1 MKKFLSI
8 SHRLSSRTFV
18 TLICVGLAGC
28 LASCN
33 WSAKPATVVQDVYRA
48 IERGEID
55 RAMTFMSQGFISRQ
69 GIDSVKQGISQ
80 AAFNLKNDRGIKS
93 LKVVKEDTVG
103 DIAEVTVE
111 ITRGNDSTSAVHYK
125 LVKENG
131 AWKIDAITAD
141 STANSGEPMHPETA
155 MKDVVKWAHEAGATD
170 LKSWFQRQPA
180 PAICRVGKI
189 DRTTLPDEVRYHD
202 VDDAKVRERL
212 VNGLE
217 PMINLIACS
226 NNDGVVL
233 YKGLRIYAGDLQDGH
248 VAITPGAGYFGS
260 SPPEE
265 SIFHE
270 LAKLRIFLAREIFR
284 QMIAVEKPQNGSNDA
299 DMMLQRELKL
309 NYLAAK
315 VSLAIDKDPSIFDAA
330 ALDVATY
337 ANPPGIVSGTNGTP
351 SLAQIQDAFG
361 AAKQDSEPSK

>member
-1 MKKFLSI
+1 MNKSLNLSR
-8 SHRLSSRTFV
+8 SLLLRTFV
-18 TLICVGLAGC
+18 TVICVGLAGW

-33 WSAKPATVVQDVYRA
+33 WWATPASVVQDVYRA
-48 IERGEID
+48 IQRGDID
-55 RAMTFMSQGFISRQ
+55 RTMTFMSQGFISRQ
-69 GIDSVKQGISQ
+69 GIESVKQGFSQ
-80 AAFNLKNDRGIKS
+80 AAFNLKNDGGIKA
-93 LKVVKEDTVG
+93 LKVLKEDTVG

-111 ITRGNDSTSAVHYK
+111 ITRGNGTASAVHYK
-125 LVKENG
+125 LVRENG
-131 AWKIDAITAD
+131 AWKIDEITAD
-141 STANSGEPMHPETA
+141 STATGGEPMHPENA
-155 MKDVVKWAHEAGATD
+155 MRDVVKWAHEAGATD
-170 LKSWFQRQPA
+170 LKSWFERQPA

-212 VNGLE
+212 VKGLE
-217 PMINLIACS
+217 PVVNLIACS

-233 YKGLRIYAGDLQDGH
+233 YKGPSIYAGNLQDGY

-260 SPPEE
+260 APPQE

-284 QMIAVEKPQNGSNDA
+284 QMIAVEKPQSGSNDA

-309 NYLAAK
+309 NYLAAM
-315 VSLAIDKDPSIFDAA
+315 VSLAIDKDPSIFDAV

-337 ANPPGIVSGTNGTP
+337 ANPPGIVSGTQGTP

-361 AAKQDSEPSK
+361 AAKQDSESK